1 MTTWAVGLVKCHAG
15 DWAGA
20 ADFWWGGGGGG
31 CFFVFWG
38 EVAAA
43 VGAIAWGCG
52 ASRGAHHFLFS
63 DCDLFGFECWVVFD
77 LLVVLVLS
85 PLSNLQPIPQIR
97 YSR

>member
-1 MTTWAVGLVKCHAG
+1 MVTDAG
-15 DWAGA
+15 DWAGLA
-20 ADFWWGGGGGG
+20 GFWRSGGGGERVS
-31 CFFVFWG
+31 VFWRA
-38 EVAAA
+38 VAAA

-52 ASRGAHHFLFS
+52 ASWGAHYFLFS
-63 DCDLFGFECWVVFD
+63 DCDLFDFECWVVYD